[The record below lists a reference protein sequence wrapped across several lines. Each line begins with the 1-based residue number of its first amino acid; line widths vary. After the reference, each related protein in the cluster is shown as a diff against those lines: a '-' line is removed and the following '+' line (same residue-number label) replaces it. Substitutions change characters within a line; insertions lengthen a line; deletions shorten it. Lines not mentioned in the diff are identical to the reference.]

1 LIVRACIRGWLAAD
15 TGSFRCGWGAEGRR
29 GIDIWAGMG
38 YFNRAGCDGQRYR
51 SGHNGAGSKSARST
65 PLAKPANPHGAG
77 LPEQEAAGKFSE
89 TLTIC
94 SQFSKSSFSACA
106 VKRYR
111 QRYRS
116 GYNGPDSKSCYLC
129 LKLNNYTVETYR
141 SGHNEPDSKSG
152 SPQGLVGS
160 NPTVSATKALKTLRF
175 QGFFLASCGALFRW
189 IF

>member
-1 LIVRACIRGWLAAD
+1 MIARACIRGWLAVN
-15 TGSFRCGWGAEGRR
+15 TGSFGCGWGAEGRR

-116 GYNGPDSKSCYLC
+116 GYNGPDSKSGVPAMVPWVRIPPAAPVGIASPKAGRAKAVRPVCF
-129 LKLNNYTVETYR
+129 TMQGGDRPAAVDAPR
-141 SGHNEPDSKSG
+141 DG
-152 SPQGLVGS
+152 S
-160 NPTVSATKALKTLRF
+160 F
-175 QGFFLASCGALFRW
+175 
-189 IF
+189 

>member
-1 LIVRACIRGWLAAD
+1 MGN
-15 TGSFRCGWGAEGRR
+15 RR
-29 GIDIWAGMG
+29 RLKSLNVF
-38 YFNRAGCDGQRYR
+38 YL
-51 SGHNGAGSKSARST
+51 HNSPNNSKSARSI

-116 GYNGPDSKSCYLC
+116 GYNGPDSKSGVPAMVPWVRIPPAAPVGIASPKAGRAKAVRPVCF
-129 LKLNNYTVETYR
+129 TMQGGDRPAAVDAPR
-141 SGHNEPDSKSG
+141 DG
-152 SPQGLVGS
+152 S
-160 NPTVSATKALKTLRF
+160 F
-175 QGFFLASCGALFRW
+175 
-189 IF
+189 